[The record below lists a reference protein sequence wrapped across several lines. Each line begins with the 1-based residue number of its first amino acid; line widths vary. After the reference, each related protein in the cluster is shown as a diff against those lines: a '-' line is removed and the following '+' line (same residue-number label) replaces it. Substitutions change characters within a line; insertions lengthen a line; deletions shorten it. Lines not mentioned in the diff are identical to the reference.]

1 MSKIGEGN
9 PSATPV
15 PIKEERSILKV
26 AVLSEPYFPKQ
37 KLSVKFNTVVLQ
49 HMELEDPNDQSKS
62 FNSSEVPY

>member
-1 MSKIGEGN
+1 MTLSQ
-9 PSATPV
+9 V

-49 HMELEDPNDQSKS
+49 HMELEDLDDNKTN
-62 FNSSEVPY
+62 FTGGEVQF